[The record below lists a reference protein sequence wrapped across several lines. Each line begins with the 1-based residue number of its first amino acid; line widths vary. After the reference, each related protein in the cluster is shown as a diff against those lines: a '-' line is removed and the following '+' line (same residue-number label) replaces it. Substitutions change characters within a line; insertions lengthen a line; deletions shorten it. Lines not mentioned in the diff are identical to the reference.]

1 MWFEKEREKII
12 FLVGQHC
19 EKPKPWTFKGIF
31 KTSVTVFHD
40 LNLLAKFPSQP
51 STGLIMQPA
60 FIQHPKKK
68 HGVRWDK
75 TMAIKEMTQWYI
87 YYKIWK
93 KKKSKTFLMTERDRN
108 LSPQI
113 SDSLLLF
120 IFNSML
126 FLKLNLKIYHIIWW
140 RERS

>member
-1 MWFEKEREKII
+1 MWFEKEREKIN

-31 KTSVTVFHD
+31 KTSVTVFRD
-40 LNLLAKFPSQP
+40 LNLLAKSPSQP
-51 STGLIMQPA
+51 STGLMMQPA

-68 HGVRWDK
+68 HGARWDK
-75 TMAIKEMTQWYI
+75 TMATKEMTQWYI
-87 YYKIWK
+87 YYKIW

-113 SDSLLLF
+113 SDSLPLF
-120 IFNSML
+120 PSIACF
-126 FLKLNLKIYHIIWW
+126 FL
-140 RERS
+140 S

>member
-31 KTSVTVFHD
+31 KTSVIVFRD
-40 LNLLAKFPSQP
+40 LNLLAKSPSQP

-68 HGVRWDK
+68 HGARWDK
-75 TMAIKEMTQWYI
+75 TMAIKEMTNDTYI
-87 YYKIWK
+87 TKYEK
-93 KKKSKTFLMTERDRN
+93 KKK
-108 LSPQI
+108 
-113 SDSLLLF
+113 
-120 IFNSML
+120 
-126 FLKLNLKIYHIIWW
+126 
-140 RERS
+140 